1 MEFGQL
7 GIVIPTSILE
17 IDLRIAEL
25 KDVFDIISS
34 YESSIPRQ
42 TVIENFLTAH
52 GPEYYALLG
61 AKKQY

>member
-7 GIVIPTSILE
+7 GVIIPTNIME
-17 IDLRIAEL
+17 IEMRIAEL
-25 KDVFDIISS
+25 KDVFDTFSS
-34 YESSIPRQ
+34 M
-42 TVIENFLTAH
+42 ENFLTAH